1 MKAISLLAARKV
13 AMVEVL
19 EPIPGPED
27 VLIDVHY
34 VGLCGSDL
42 NAYRGAFPFIQYPR
56 ILGHEASG
64 IVTAKGPGVPHAIH
78 IGDRV
83 TLSPYSSCGM
93 CPACRA
99 GRTNCCQFNQTLGLQ
114 RDGVLAGRAALHY
127 SDLFASQMLSLEELA
142 LIEPLSV
149 GYHATNRGRVRET
162 DTVLAIG
169 CGAVGIG
176 VIAASRRK
184 GATVIAVDVD
194 EAKLNLAR
202 RFGAQHTVNSSVQDV
217 LSAVQDLTTGNG
229 VHVAIEAVGL
239 PDTFRLAVEA
249 VAFAGRVVYI
259 GYAKSEVC
267 YDTTLFVRKELDV
280 LGARNALR
288 VFPAVINMVE
298 QRQFPFLDL
307 ISATYPFAQAGNA
320 LREWDA
326 DPPRFAKVLI
336 DVRA

>member
-1 MKAISLLAARKV
+1 MKAISLLAVKEV
-13 AMVEVL
+13 ALVEVS
-19 EPIPGPED
+19 EPILGPED
-27 VLIDVHY
+27 VLIDVHF

-64 IVTAKGPGVPHAIH
+64 IVTAKGLAVPHTIR

-93 CPACRA
+93 CPACRV
-99 GRTNCCQFNQTLGLQ
+99 GRPNCCQFNQTLGLQ
-114 RDGVLAGRAALHY
+114 RDGVLAGRVALHY
-127 SDLFASQMLSLEELA
+127 SDLFASPMLSLEELA
-142 LIEPLSV
+142 LVEPLSV
-149 GYHATNRGRVRET
+149 GYHATNRGRVKET
-162 DTVLAIG
+162 DTVLVIG

-176 VIAASRRK
+176 VIAASNRK
-184 GATVIAVDVD
+184 GAAVIAVDVD
-194 EAKLNLAR
+194 EAKLGLAR
-202 RFGAQHTVNSSVQDV
+202 RFGAQHTINSSVDDV
-217 LSAVQDLTTGNG
+217 LSAVKDLTAGDG
-229 VHVAIEAVGL
+229 AHVAIEAVGL

-259 GYAKSEVC
+259 GYAKAEVC

-288 VFPAVINMVE
+288 VFPAVIKMLE
-298 QRQFPFLDL
+298 QRRFPFLDL
-307 ISATYPFAQAGNA
+307 ISVTYPFVQAGDA

-326 DPPRFAKVLI
+326 DPTRFTKVLI
-336 DVRA
+336 DVKA